1 MKKKMFTLAA
11 VVAFTVAL
19 TACGKAQTNNN
30 STPTAEPTVE
40 AEVIATPATEP
51 TTTPVST
58 ETPAAEPTATSA
70 PVVEPTMTPAA
81 APTEAPTAEPTIE
94 AEATI
99 TPVVEQTTT
108 PVAEPTVEP
117 TKNPEAEVL
126 DFSTMLKELHLLET
140 YEEREAYVEKLDK
153 SKYKVGEELN
163 ADLITKANGVYKDTI
178 ETYDITI
185 DDYTV
190 SAAPNSEM
198 HYPFFAKQ
206 VLMQCAGIED
216 TYDYNYDSEDAGEVP
231 TGEVRLMTV
240 TNLATGETDPWG
252 VKIYKAKAM
261 FVTEEMPWGGTSYTK
276 VVDPDSPVTVVCCT
290 VEELVNEKNIG
301 IYDECYEGNVTILSP
316 IYPEEKYDENWNP
329 TGEYIFYETR
339 EETVYVAAED
349 VKYDEWLDCYYCL
362 DEYGWTMNLEQD
374 ENGAYYYILQNQ
386 YEVPVEER
394 GYTVVTDD
402 EYGTYGVYLV
412 DKDGNVVLQSDEML
426 VEKMDPDITTWDTLK
441 YYLDVYDPELWTD
454 IESMY
459 NYRGAYAI
467 LDLQAADYQHLSEK
481 EFDSIIKRYLDVSDI
496 TLDEECLAI
505 RTSIPEKWGEYYK
518 GFCDKNGILSIR
530 NDDDWEE
537 IIATITIDRPDNW
550 YFNTGGLCEVVVKDE
565 SICEDWPAHEAI
577 YMVNSGK
584 PGKTDEETR
593 ATAVEYL
600 LRAAWDASEEDIK
613 SLTVNGKPVFY
624 VETSN
629 WGDAR
634 YFSIIQ
640 DIGQPFLIEITL
652 ESYDVKTEESKLIEQ
667 FLLDD
672 NYSVTP

>member
-1 MKKKMFTLAA
+1 MRKKMFTLAA

-40 AEVIATPATEP
+40 VEVIATPATEP

-70 PVVEPTMTPAA
+70 PVVEPTTTPAA
-81 APTEAPTAEPTIE
+81 TPTAEPTIE

-99 TPVVEQTTT
+99 TPVAEPTTT

-140 YEEREAYVEKLDK
+140 YEDREAYVEKLDK

-261 FVTEEMPWGGTSYTK
+261 FVTEEMPWGGISYTK

-290 VEELVNEKNIG
+290 VEE
-301 IYDECYEGNVTILSP
+301 
-316 IYPEEKYDENWNP
+316 
-329 TGEYIFYETR
+329 
-339 EETVYVAAED
+339 
-349 VKYDEWLDCYYCL
+349 
-362 DEYGWTMNLEQD
+362 
-374 ENGAYYYILQNQ
+374 
-386 YEVPVEER
+386 
-394 GYTVVTDD
+394 
-402 EYGTYGVYLV
+402 
-412 DKDGNVVLQSDEML
+412 
-426 VEKMDPDITTWDTLK
+426 
-441 YYLDVYDPELWTD
+441 
-454 IESMY
+454 
-459 NYRGAYAI
+459 
-467 LDLQAADYQHLSEK
+467 H
-481 EFDSIIKRYLDVSDI
+481 
-496 TLDEECLAI
+496 
-505 RTSIPEKWGEYYK
+505 
-518 GFCDKNGILSIR
+518 
-530 NDDDWEE
+530 
-537 IIATITIDRPDNW
+537 
-550 YFNTGGLCEVVVKDE
+550 
-565 SICEDWPAHEAI
+565 
-577 YMVNSGK
+577 
-584 PGKTDEETR
+584 
-593 ATAVEYL
+593 
-600 LRAAWDASEEDIK
+600 
-613 SLTVNGKPVFY
+613 
-624 VETSN
+624 
-629 WGDAR
+629 
-634 YFSIIQ
+634 
-640 DIGQPFLIEITL
+640 
-652 ESYDVKTEESKLIEQ
+652 
-667 FLLDD
+667 
-672 NYSVTP
+672 

>member
-1 MKKKMFTLAA
+1 MRKKFLAVLVAITVLSLAGCQEKDADDRDALETTL
-11 VVAFTVAL
+11 
-19 TACGKAQTNNN
+19 
-30 STPTAEPTVE
+30 TPTEAVEPGVTEGAAPTDIEQPMPTE
-40 AEVIATPATEP
+40 ASEP

-70 PVVEPTMTPAA
+70 PV
-81 APTEAPTAEPTIE
+81 AEP
-94 AEATI
+94 
-99 TPVVEQTTT
+99 TTT

-126 DFSTMLKELHLLET
+126 DFSTLLKELHLLET

-261 FVTEEMPWGGTSYTK
+261 FVTEEMPWGGISYTK

-301 IYDECYEGNVTILSP
+301 IYDECYEGKVTILSP

-386 YEVPVEER
+386 YEVPIEER
-394 GYTVVTDD
+394 GYTMVVD
-402 EYGTYGVYLV
+402 EEYGVYLA
-412 DKDGNVVLQSDEML
+412 DKDGNVVMQSNEMV

-467 LDLQAADYQHLSEK
+467 LDLQAADYPHLSEK

-505 RTSIPEKWGEYYK
+505 RASIPEKWGEYYK